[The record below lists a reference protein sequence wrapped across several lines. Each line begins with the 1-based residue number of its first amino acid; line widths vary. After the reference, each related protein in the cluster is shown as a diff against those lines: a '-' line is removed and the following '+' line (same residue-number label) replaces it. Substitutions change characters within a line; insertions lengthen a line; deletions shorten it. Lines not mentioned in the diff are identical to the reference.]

1 MRWEWWGVGVGGRCA
16 GAGAGAEAIGGGLCD
31 EAGVRNKRPVGRARG
46 QVVISALYLE
56 EQRRV
61 ERPAVPDQVP
71 LNVEPRYRSRG
82 AEACCVEMSP

>member
-1 MRWEWWGVGVGGRCA
+1 MGVGGRCA
-16 GAGAGAEAIGGGLCD
+16 GAGASAEAIGGGLCD

-46 QVVISALYLE
+46 QEVSSDLYHE

-71 LNVEPRYRSRG
+71 LSVQPRYMG
-82 AEACCVEMSP
+82 